1 MLANLTL
8 ADLQIQIAATLIVI
22 VVVAA
27 VSFVLGR
34 LSMTEVVLTDE
45 QQAEVDRI
53 EATIREDAESRKA
66 QMTPFRGPLGSAIDE
81 LPDDNYSRAKRVE
94 WLLRDIADECKST
107 FVDPEDMSPEWRDIT
122 RRINELTAT
131 PVINDQPSTIDELY
145 TEHSPQI
152 PELRKPSGPFGDDW
166 RGGEYG
172 GSNSMLMRN
181 VKEKEVED

>member
-8 ADLQIQIAATLIVI
+8 ADAQLQI
-22 VVVAA
+22 
-27 VSFVLGR
+27 G
-34 LSMTEVVLTDE
+34 
-45 QQAEVDRI
+45 
-53 EATIREDAESRKA
+53 ATIVLLLMAYGLGWISARAKDWLQRELLEVGMDLPPA

-81 LPDDNYSRAKRVE
+81 LSDDNYSRAKRVE

-131 PVINDQPSTIDELY
+131 PASNDQPSTIDDLY

-166 RGGEYG
+166 CGGEYG

>member
-8 ADLQIQIAATLIVI
+8 ADAQLQI
-22 VVVAA
+22 
-27 VSFVLGR
+27 G
-34 LSMTEVVLTDE
+34 
-45 QQAEVDRI
+45 
-53 EATIREDAESRKA
+53 ATIVLLLMAYGLGWLSARAKDWLQRELLEAGMDLPPA
-66 QMTPFRGPLGSAIDE
+66 QSPIYPGSLAV
-81 LPDDNYSRAKRVE
+81 DDQVGDGYSRAKRVE
-94 WLLRDIADECKST
+94 QLLRDIADECKST

-131 PVINDQPSTIDELY
+131 PVINDQPSTIDDIY

>member
-8 ADLQIQIAATLIVI
+8 ADLQIQIGATLIVI

-34 LSMTEVVLTDE
+34 LSMAPVVLTDE
-45 QQAEVDRI
+45 QQAEIDLM

-66 QMTPFRGPLGSAIDE
+66 QMTPFRGPLGPAIDE
-81 LPDDNYSRAKRVE
+81 QADGSYSRAKRVE
-94 WLLRDIADECKST
+94 QLLRDIADECEST
-107 FVDPEDMSPEWRDIT
+107 FVDLEEMSPEWRDLT
-122 RRINELTAT
+122 RRINELSSPA
-131 PVINDQPSTIDELY
+131 INDQPSTINDLY

-166 RGGEYG
+166 CGGEYG
-172 GSNSMLMRN
+172 GSVDMLRR
-181 VKEKEVED
+181 VAKEKEVED